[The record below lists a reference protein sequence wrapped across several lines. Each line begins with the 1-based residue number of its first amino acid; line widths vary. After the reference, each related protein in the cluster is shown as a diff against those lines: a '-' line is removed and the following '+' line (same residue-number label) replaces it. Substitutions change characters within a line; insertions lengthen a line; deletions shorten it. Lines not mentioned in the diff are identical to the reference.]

1 MTVNSRVNVS
11 PPRKEGLEYGL
22 LSVVE
27 NRSSTDNKWQNG
39 VTWVNVCPD
48 SNSTYEACIA
58 GNALGVPVTG
68 VATPSSKTATAS
80 RSIWAATPFTV
91 KAQIDCSP
99 PGFWDEADEN
109 VRRAFDETEEVSV
122 AEVFFSG
129 TVGGQ
134 PLQFPH
140 LSANAAVVDAQNDWG
155 STFQLSAANLG
166 PSGGASLDVVEALG
180 KLEQAL
186 GACVHGKGVIHVSAE
201 LLPHLKSNHLVYVSE
216 DGTLETCGGHKVAA
230 SPGYSG
236 ASPSGV
242 VQVGVS
248 WMYATGPV
256 FLYKGRPRFI
266 GTEAASLDRTVDT
279 LRRLY
284 ERTYV
289 IGYDCCLFAV
299 PVSTGGV
306 VTGVINAAT

>member
-11 PPRKEGLEYGL
+11 APRKEGLEYGL

-27 NRSSTDNKWQNG
+27 DRSADSTKWKNG

-48 SNSTYEACIA
+48 INSTYEACIQ
-58 GNALGVPVTG
+58 GNAAGVPVTG
-68 VATPSSKTATAS
+68 LATPPTKTATS
-80 RSIWAATPFTV
+80 VRSIWGATPFTL
-91 KAQIDCSP
+91 KEQIDCSP
-99 PGFWDEADEN
+99 PGFWEDADEF
-109 VRRAFDETEEVSV
+109 VAKAFDEAEEVGV

-129 TVGGQ
+129 TVGGVAN
-134 PLQFPH
+134 LQFPH
-140 LSANAAVVDAQNDWG
+140 LAAAGTLVDNVPGGA
-155 STFQLSAANLG
+155 TLQLQTASLA
-166 PSGGASLDVVEALG
+166 PSGNGSLDVVEALG

-186 GACVHGKGVIHVSAE
+186 GACVHGKGIIHVAAE
-201 LLPHLKSNHLVYVSE
+201 LVPHLKANHLLE
-216 DGTLETCGGHKVAA
+216 ERDGGYYTCNGNRLAA

-236 ASPSGV
+236 ASPTGV

-248 WMYATGPV
+248 WMYGTGPV

-266 GTEAASLDRTVDT
+266 GTEAESLDRTVDT

-306 VTGVINAAT
+306 TTGAINSAT

>member
-27 NRSSTDNKWQNG
+27 DRSASTTKWKNG
-39 VTWVNVCPD
+39 VTWQNVCPD
-48 SNSTYEACIA
+48 VNSTYDTCIQ

-68 VATPSSKTATAS
+68 LATPPVKTATSA
-80 RSIWAATPFTV
+80 RSNWGATPFTL
-91 KAQIDCSP
+91 KQQINCSP
-99 PGFWDEADEN
+99 PGFWEDADASVEK
-109 VRRAFDETEEVSV
+109 AFDETEEVGV

-134 PLQFPH
+134 ALQFPH
-140 LSANAAVVDAQNDWG
+140 LAASAAVVDNIPGG
-155 STFQLSAANLG
+155 STLQLQTASLA
-166 PSGGASLDVVEALG
+166 PSGTGASLDVVEALG

-186 GACVHGKGVIHVSAE
+186 GACVHGKGIIHVAAE
-201 LLPHLKSNHLVYVSE
+201 LVPHLKSNHLIEERNGVYY
-216 DGTLETCGGHKVAA
+216 TCNGNKVAA

-236 ASPSGV
+236 ANPSGF

-248 WMYATGPV
+248 WMYGTGPV

-266 GTEAASLDRTVDT
+266 GTENESLDRTVDT
-279 LRRLY
+279 LRRLF

-289 IGYDCCLFAV
+289 IGFDCCLFAV

-306 VTGVINAAT
+306 TTGAINAAT

>member
-1 MTVNSRVNVS
+1 MAVNSRVNVS

-27 NRSSTDNKWQNG
+27 DRSGDSNKWQNG
-39 VTWVNVCPD
+39 VTWQNVCPD
-48 SNSTYEACIA
+48 SNSTYEACVQA
-58 GNALGVPVTG
+58 NALGVAVTG
-68 VATPSSKTATAS
+68 IGTPPTKTATAV
-80 RSIWAATPFTV
+80 RSTWGATPFTL
-91 KAQIDCSP
+91 KAQINCSP
-99 PGFWDEADEN
+99 PGFWENADEF
-109 VRRAFDETEEVSV
+109 VAKAFDEAEEVGV
-122 AEVFFSG
+122 AEVFMTG
-129 TVGGQ
+129 TVGGTTN
-134 PLQFPH
+134 LQFPH
-140 LSANAAVVDAQNDWG
+140 LAASG
-155 STFQLSAANLG
+155 SLVENFPGGATLQLSTASLA
-166 PSGGASLDVVEALG
+166 PSGNGSLDVVEALG

-186 GACVHGKGVIHVSAE
+186 GACVHGKGIIHVSAE
-201 LLPHLKSNHLVYVSE
+201 LIPHLKSNHLIELGE
-216 DGTLETCGGHKVAA
+216 DGYYTCNGNRVAG
-230 SPGYSG
+230 SPGYNG
-236 ASPSGV
+236 ASPTGV

-266 GTEAASLDRTVDT
+266 GTETESLDRSVDT

-306 VTGVINAAT
+306 TTGAINAAT